1 METLRRILLLAS
13 VPAVLGGAQ
22 AQQLPQLT
30 QYQFNDYVFNPAIAG
45 SRPLLELRSG
55 HRYQWV
61 GIQDAPRTFVLS
73 GTSPVGQRMGV
84 GGLLYTDIVGPTR
97 RTGVQFS
104 YAYHLQFTED
114 LKLSLGLSAG
124 LLQFLIDGSKITLR
138 DPGDPAMDD
147 QLRGELMPDATFA
160 FYLYHP
166 KFWFGAS
173 VPQLLRNRVYFFDE
187 RNETLSR
194 MEDHYYITGG
204 YRLPLGEDL
213 VLEPSFLL
221 KYVDPV
227 PPKLDLTATLH
238 YRRAVWL
245 GLTYRTNDAW
255 AAMVGL
261 WVKNSFQFGYS
272 YDIVTS
278 NLRNYSTG
286 SHEVMLALTFGKEH
300 QPRPVA
306 GASLAPSSP

>member
-1 METLRRILLLAS
+1 MENLRRILVLAL
-13 VPAVLGGAQ
+13 VAMVLGQAH

-30 QYQFNDYVFNPAIAG
+30 QYQFNDYVFNPAVAG
-45 SRPLLELRSG
+45 SRNFFELRSG

-61 GIQDAPRTFVLS
+61 GIQDAPRTFTLS
-73 GTSPVGQRMGV
+73 GTTPIGEKMGV
-84 GGLLYTDIVGPTR
+84 GGYLFTDIVGPTR

-147 QLRGELMPDATFA
+147 QLRGELMPDAKFA

-166 KFWFGAS
+166 KFWFGATA
-173 VPQLLRNRVYFFDE
+173 PQLLRNRVQFFEE
-187 RNETLSR
+187 RSEVLSR
-194 MEDHYYITGG
+194 MEDHYYVTGG
-204 YRLPLGEDL
+204 YRISLGEDWK
-213 VLEPSFLL
+213 LEPSFLL

-227 PPKLDLTATLH
+227 PPKLDVTATIR
-238 YRRAVWL
+238 YKNTVWL
-245 GLTYRTNDAW
+245 GASYRTNDAY
-255 AAMVGL
+255 AAMVGIWL
-261 WVKNSFQFGYS
+261 KETFQFGYS
-272 YDIVTS
+272 YDIITS

-286 SHEVMLALTFGKEH
+286 SHEVMLALTFGK
-300 QPRPVA
+300 QPRTRAEAAVA
-306 GASLAPSSP
+306 P

>member
-1 METLRRILLLAS
+1 MQNLRRILVLAL
-13 VPAVLGGAQ
+13 VAMVLGQAH

-30 QYQFNDYVFNPAIAG
+30 QYQFNDYVFNPAVAG
-45 SRPLLELRSG
+45 SRNFFELRSG

-61 GIQDAPRTFVLS
+61 GIQDAPRTFTLS
-73 GTSPVGQRMGV
+73 GTTPIGEKMGV
-84 GGLLYTDIVGPTR
+84 GGYLFTDIVGPTR

-147 QLRGELMPDATFA
+147 QLRGELMPDAKFA

-166 KFWFGAS
+166 KFWFGATA
-173 VPQLLRNRVYFFDE
+173 PQLLRNRVQFFEE
-187 RNETLSR
+187 RSEVLSR
-194 MEDHYYITGG
+194 MEDHYYVTGG
-204 YRLPLGEDL
+204 YRIALGEDWK
-213 VLEPSFLL
+213 LEPSFLL

-227 PPKLDLTATLH
+227 PPKLDVTATIR
-238 YRRAVWL
+238 YKNTVWL
-245 GLTYRTNDAW
+245 GASYRTNDAY
-255 AAMVGL
+255 AAMVGIWL
-261 WVKNSFQFGYS
+261 KETFQFGYS
-272 YDIVTS
+272 YDIITS

-286 SHEVMLALTFGKEH
+286 SHEVMLALTFGK
-300 QPRPVA
+300 QPRTRAEAAVA
-306 GASLAPSSP
+306 P